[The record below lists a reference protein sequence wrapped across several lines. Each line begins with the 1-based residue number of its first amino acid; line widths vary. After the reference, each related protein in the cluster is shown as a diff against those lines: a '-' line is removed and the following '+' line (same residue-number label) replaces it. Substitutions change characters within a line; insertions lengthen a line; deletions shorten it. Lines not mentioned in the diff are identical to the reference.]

1 MADTIDPAA
10 PALNEIRA
18 DLRTAADSGLLAVK
32 AGDYLPAALA
42 RHSRT
47 LLAAVEAALKL
58 HQPGCVTILGALCK
72 RHRSHR
78 FFSITST
85 EADDVRS
92 CPDCAATVYNSCTG
106 CGPQVSVDSCPTRNG
121 ITAALAGKEADDD
134 GST

>member
-1 MADTIDPAA
+1 MA
-10 PALNEIRA
+10 E
-18 DLRTAADSGLLAVK
+18 DLA
-32 AGDYLPAALA
+32 AALA
-42 RHSRT
+42 EERAILAAAADAADQRAWRIAAQIYGTLKAHA